1 MLSKCQLA
9 EWLLLDPGIYPAAS
23 AFPPQTPGPTEL
35 QSCQEQSGL
44 ACPQRRRAQLEGA
57 VALFGFYGSCGELQS
72 WLTKQTT
79 LLQTLQP
86 EANNLEVTQ
95 LKYEVPC
102 C

>member
-1 MLSKCQLA
+1 M
-9 EWLLLDPGIYPAAS
+9 
-23 AFPPQTPGPTEL
+23 
-35 QSCQEQSGL
+35 
-44 ACPQRRRAQLEGA
+44 
-57 VALFGFYGSCGELQS
+57 ALFGFYGLYGELQS

-95 LKYEVPC
+95 LKYEVRC

>member
-1 MLSKCQLA
+1 MGGDGGPALSVAWQALA
-9 EWLLLDPGIYPAAS
+9 LTPA
-23 AFPPQTPGPTEL
+23 
-35 QSCQEQSGL
+35 SGL

-57 VALFGFYGSCGELQS
+57 VALFGFYGLYGELQS

-95 LKYEVPC
+95 LKYEVRC